1 MNAPSDAVHLRRLSS
16 ILPNVCHV
24 TERTE
29 EVKEKRKAVVC
40 PVLGLL
46 LSHILKRLSENAPQ
60 ERQEPPTG
68 YAGGRSDEQHLRIS
82 SEPVYIGWLPRIRNC
97 TVIGLH
103 QVLYKP

>member
-1 MNAPSDAVHLRRLSS
+1 MHPSDEVHLRRLSS

-40 PVLGLL
+40 PVIGLL
-46 LSHILKRLSENAPQ
+46 LSHILKRLSENGPQ

-68 YAGGRSDEQHLRIS
+68 YAGGRSDGQHLRIS
-82 SEPVYIGWLPRIRNC
+82 SEPVYIG
-97 TVIGLH
+97 
-103 QVLYKP
+103 